1 MQYLLSAKAL
11 YVNSFHT
18 LSYLIPTTT
27 LKVRYY
33 YCYHFTDE
41 ETESHNDCHLF
52 KIPQLII
59 CRVRMFQI
67 DHSFMLGRT
76 QPAHF
81 FLNLIM
87 SFLFKAIGSPSV
99 SFFSLQFIPQIPKT
113 FYLLSFSVWILL
125 TVCSW
130 CGSTCSSDLCIY
142 FKLAAGFG
150 AFIRLKFYLYGKII
164 DGFIL

>member
-1 MQYLLSAKAL
+1 M
-11 YVNSFHT
+11 VIFF
-18 LSYLIPTTT
+18 
-27 LKVRYY
+27 LK
-33 YCYHFTDE
+33 
-41 ETESHNDCHLF
+41 
-52 KIPQLII
+52 ILII
-59 CRVRMFQI
+59 MYQTTVTGGKLPSNSRKLQCVLNYLERSRTIISNSMDVMWHQDI
-67 DHSFMLGRT
+67 PDHSFMLGRT